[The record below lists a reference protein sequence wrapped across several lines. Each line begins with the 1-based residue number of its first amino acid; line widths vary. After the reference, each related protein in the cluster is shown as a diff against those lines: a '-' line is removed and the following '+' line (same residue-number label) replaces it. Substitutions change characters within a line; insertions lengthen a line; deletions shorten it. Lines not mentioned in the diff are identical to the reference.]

1 MTARASAP
9 AQLVT
14 AAVIVGLLQIMA
26 AVLLCLAT
34 PEARAQVAGE
44 GSMTYILAASGV
56 TGSWLVA
63 WILWARLGLAG
74 ALGWGLPLGVGLLG
88 TGLAVGLSASTA
100 SALGFIYY
108 GEFLAHHFLALL
120 GAAICLLVGQRW
132 ARESDLGGL
141 RAAPLLL
148 ASLGALL
155 LVGQH
160 LASLPLIGLDAQL
173 PWQIGSIALLL
184 SIPAGLVLLW
194 RELAWVERGLAV
206 AALIP
211 LAVRV
216 AIGGTAGLSGTAP
229 GVSGALP
236 MVTALTI
243 AGIAAFILLRPRVD
257 AFARVVSLA
266 VGAGVSYKLD
276 AIYQGPRFQ
285 FLEQRIG
292 GLVRSVLGFELPY
305 PTFIAGW
312 KAATA
317 TVAVFTM
324 TAAIVAALLD
334 RRLRPRALGLALIVV
349 AGFGLTSP
357 QLLLMHAAGSLAF
370 LASLREG
377 AVIPVLPV
385 LSPPPDEPELILA
398 EVAERL
404 EIEAPVVIEEASGT
418 VIALRGEHQRNALD
432 LRARSSDGRHWKIV
446 LRFGVIGRGGADAE
460 VLPGG
465 EDGHRLRGEA
475 RLVGNEESG
484 VLAALS
490 AFPTANARFWEAG
503 CEITLG
509 EDLGRFSGASVE
521 ALIRALGRQL

>member
-1 MTARASAP
+1 MTARASAQ

-34 PEARAQVAGE
+34 PEARAQVASE
-44 GSMTYILAASGV
+44 GSTLYILAASGV
-56 TGSWLVA
+56 TASWLVA
-63 WILWARLGLAG
+63 WLLRARLGLA
-74 ALGWGLPLGVGLLG
+74 WGLVLGLGLLG
-88 TGLAVGLSASTA
+88 TGLAVGLSAPKA

-120 GAAICLLVGQRW
+120 GAAICVLVGQRW
-132 ARESDLGGL
+132 LREPDLGGL
-141 RAAPLLL
+141 RAAPLLF

-160 LASLPLIGLDAQL
+160 LASLPLLGLEAEL
-173 PWQIGSIALLL
+173 PWQIGSVALLL
-184 SIPAGLVLLW
+184 AIPAARLLLW
-194 RELAWVERGLAV
+194 RELPWAERGLAL
-206 AALIP
+206 AALLP

-216 AIGGTAGLSGTAP
+216 AIGGKAGLSGAAP

-236 MVTALTI
+236 MVTGLTI

-292 GLVRSVLGFELPY
+292 GLVRSILGFELPY

-317 TVAVFTM
+317 TVAIFTM

-334 RRLRPRALGLALIVV
+334 RRLRPRALGLALIVI

-357 QLLLMHAAGSLAF
+357 QLLLMQAAGSLAF

-377 AVIPVLPV
+377 QVLEVEPV

-432 LRARSSDGRHWKIV
+432 LRARSSDGRQWKIV
-446 LRFGVIGRGGADAE
+446 LRFGVVGRGGADAE

-465 EDGHRLRGEA
+465 DAGHRLRGDV
-475 RLVGNEESG
+475 RLVGGEESG

-490 AFPTANARFWEAG
+490 AFPTATARFWEAG
-503 CEITLG
+503 CEIALG
-509 EDLGRFSGASVE
+509 EELGRLSGASVE
-521 ALIRALGRQL
+521 ALVRALGRQH